1 MSKHK
6 FISFEGCEGSGK
18 STQIGK
24 LTRFLR
30 EQGEEVILTRE
41 PGGTPTGELI
51 RNILQHDAA
60 GEPVSPMAEA
70 MLFAASRAQ
79 HVDHVIRPA
88 LESGKW
94 VICDRFVD
102 SSIAYQGSG
111 RDLGNDEIMEI
122 NRHAIRGCMPALTFL
137 LDLPIDVAFERIAKR
152 HIEQHTEAD
161 RIEREKSE
169 FHESVRAAYLRLA
182 EEHKERIH
190 LVDATQDQA
199 VIFAQIKETLGFV
212 EA

>member
-1 MSKHK
+1 MNK

-18 STQIGK
+18 STQITK
-24 LTRFLR
+24 LTSFLR
-30 EQGEEVILTRE
+30 DQGEEVILTRE

-70 MLFAASRAQ
+70 LLFAASRAQ

-88 LESGKW
+88 LEEGKW

-111 RDLGNDEIMEI
+111 RDLGQDEIMEI
-122 NRHAIRGCMPALTFL
+122 NHHAIRGCMPALTFVF
-137 LDLPIDVAFERIAKR
+137 DIPIDVAFERMAKR
-152 HIEQHTEAD
+152 HVEESTAAD
-161 RIEREKSE
+161 RIESE
-169 FHESVRAAYLRLA
+169 EAAFHESVRAAYLQLA
-182 EEHKERIH
+182 ESNQDRIR
-190 LVDATQDQA
+190 LIDGTKDQE
-199 VIFAQIKETLGFV
+199 VIFTQIKEHLGLIQ
-212 EA
+212 A